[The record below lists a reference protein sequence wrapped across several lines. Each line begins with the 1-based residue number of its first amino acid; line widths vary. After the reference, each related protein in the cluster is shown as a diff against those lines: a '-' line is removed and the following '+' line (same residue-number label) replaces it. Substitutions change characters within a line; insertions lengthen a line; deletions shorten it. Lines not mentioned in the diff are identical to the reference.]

1 MVLCRHASSLRNH
14 EPSTR
19 PLDWQVAHDQWR
31 KAALEN
37 DDQKTSWEASG
48 ALGKPWN
55 FGSLLSYLSE
65 CTWPMGQPLGWP
77 EALPESLPL
86 SRGRP
91 RTAAFPVLGLAW
103 TCWLCWKVGLGWN
116 RIEPYSTCHICI
128 WCYIVY
134 MLHVCYMAYY
144 IVSCVYHCVPTHN
157 NTYIHNVYCYL
168 CLFSVALWQEIVL
181 ELHMLQWVATRWG
194 MVSSG
199 GRVSRWWCGC
209 CGGSTGVKTIRY

>member
-14 EPSTR
+14 EPPTR

-128 WCYIVY
+128 WCYILYTCCMYAIWHIILYHVY
-134 MLHVCYMAYY
+134 IIVSPHIIIHTFIMY
-144 IVSCVYHCVPTHN
+144 IVIYVYSPWP
-157 NTYIHNVYCYL
+157 
-168 CLFSVALWQEIVL
+168 F
-181 ELHMLQWVATRWG
+181 G
-194 MVSSG
+194 
-199 GRVSRWWCGC
+199 
-209 CGGSTGVKTIRY
+209 KK